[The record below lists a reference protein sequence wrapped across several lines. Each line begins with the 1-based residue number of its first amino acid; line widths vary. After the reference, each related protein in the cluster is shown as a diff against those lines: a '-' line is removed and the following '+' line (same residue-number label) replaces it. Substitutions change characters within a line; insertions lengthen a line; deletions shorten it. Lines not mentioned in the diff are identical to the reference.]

1 MRVLFYIIIGSFV
14 FFSSQIRAQT
24 YIETTDKE
32 LVEEGKELTPE
43 TLSYLGIFTGINPRL
58 QEITGN
64 SVFLEQ
70 IGEMNEVNIMT
81 RTEASEINVR
91 QEGNKNNTSL
101 KYIAKTAYT
110 DIFQLGNYNT
120 IKDFVNA
127 PTEEISLELQQTGN
141 DQVFERNGINELTKS
156 IRFNQTEATPVLIIN
171 SYN

>member
-1 MRVLFYIIIGSFV
+1 MKVLNYILLGGLILFSF
-14 FFSSQIRAQT
+14 QTQAQT
-24 YIETTDKE
+24 YIETTDNE
-32 LVEEGKELTPE
+32 LIEEGSELTPVS
-43 TLSYLGIFTGINPRL
+43 LSYLGIFTGLNPRV

-64 SVFLEQ
+64 SVSLEQ
-70 IGEMNEVNIMT
+70 IGEMNKVNIMT

-91 QEGNKNNTSL
+91 QEGNNNNTSL

-110 DIFQLGNYNT
+110 DVFQLGDYNT

-141 DQVFERNGINELTKS
+141 DQIFERNGINELTKS